1 MRMDSQCKYGLI
13 ARGDAEIY
21 LRFQVNSDYQE
32 NIWDHAGGYLLVTE
46 SGGAVHDS
54 QGKPLDFTRGRKLLG
69 NKGVIATNGRF
80 PIMDQVNAMLK
91 SK

>member
-1 MRMDSQCKYGLI
+1 MDSQCKYGLI

-21 LRFQVNSDYQE
+21 LRFQLNSNYQE

-46 SGGAVHDS
+46 SGGVVHDS
-54 QGKPLDFTRGRKLLG
+54 QGRPLDFTRGRKLLE
-69 NKGVIATNGRF
+69 NKGVIATNGKF
-80 PIMDQVNAMLK
+80 SIMEQVNAVLG